1 MARAILF
8 DFNGTLSADEHIMYE
23 VVAELYAGEGR
34 PISHAEYLDRL
45 AGIPDDVAVR
55 MWLGDRDDIDA
66 LVTRRIDGYRRRVQD
81 GATVTDA
88 VRTAVRTAATEVPV
102 GIVSGAARAEI
113 EPVIRAAGLEEMFAV
128 VVTADDVAE
137 GKPHPEGYVQAL
149 ERLRAV
155 VPGLEAREVTVLED
169 TEAGVRSA
177 KAAGMRVVALAST
190 LPADR
195 LGEADELADTIDR
208 CLVRRLLLS

>member
-81 GATVTDA
+81 GGTVTDA
-88 VRTAVRTAATEVPV
+88 VRTAVREAATEVPV

-155 VPGLEAREVTVLED
+155 VPGLKAREVTVLED